1 MEGDRVGD
9 SLYSYSK
16 TLLRAIEIETAGE
29 KSQGLWG
36 ILIILAPRER
46 GEVNKIKKQGERC
59 TMKNFRH

>member
-16 TLLRAIEIETAGE
+16 TLLRAIEIEGRE
-29 KSQGLWG
+29 IPG
-36 ILIILAPRER
+36 IVGNPTHLAPRER